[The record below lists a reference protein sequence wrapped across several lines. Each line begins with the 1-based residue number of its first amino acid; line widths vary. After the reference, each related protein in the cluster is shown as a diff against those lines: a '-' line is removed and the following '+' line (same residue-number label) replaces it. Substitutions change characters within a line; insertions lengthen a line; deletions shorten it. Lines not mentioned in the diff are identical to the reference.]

1 MEVWSCF
8 YEIQEQD
15 VFELVDS
22 ILNNM
27 ERISTKK
34 KNENHLL
41 SSVFKRLR

>member
-34 KNENHLL
+34 KMKTISLVQC
-41 SSVFKRLR
+41 SKD